1 MRYSEVRLV
10 GVIDD
15 ELDEVSEA
23 DYDKENDV
31 GKADEWQWVW
41 MRFVWLVMRICNADD
56 DDEQDKVS
64 KAGESML
71 QREWD
76 W

>member
-23 DYDKENDV
+23 DYDQENEV
-31 GKADEWQWVW
+31 GKADEWQ
-41 MRFVWLVMRICNADD
+41 
-56 DDEQDKVS
+56 
-64 KAGESML
+64 
-71 QREWD
+71 
-76 W
+76 